1 MPFSFCSFILLFFCS
16 FVLLFFCSFVLL
28 FFCSFVLLF
37 FCSFVLL
44 FFCSFVLLFFCSFIL
59 LFFYSFIL
67 LFFYSFILLFF
78 YSFILLF
85 FYSFILLFFYSFI
98 LLFFCL
104 YLPSVPNVTIGT
116 QQSPPPP
123 ASHTHARIV
132 YIQKTCQNNHTKNCH
147 IPFGRGFRYVP
158 FPSTLSIIPCFTRRL
173 SHVDAVPGLM
183 PVASAWSR
191 KERMCVAWR

>member
-1 MPFSFCSFILLFFCS
+1 MNIFPGVLLPFSFYS
-16 FVLLFFCSFVLL
+16 FV
-28 FFCSFVLLF
+28 
-37 FCSFVLL
+37 
-44 FFCSFVLLFFCSFIL
+44 L

-78 YSFILLF
+78 YS
-85 FYSFILLFFYSFI
+85 
-98 LLFFCL
+98 
-104 YLPSVPNVTIGT
+104 SVSTF
-116 QQSPPPP
+116 PPFQMSQLVHNNHPRRRLR
-123 ASHTHARIV
+123 THARVV
-132 YIQKTCQNNHTKNCH
+132 YIQKTCQNNHRQKNCH

-183 PVASAWSR
+183 PVASACIRKAERVNSLSMLCSRASRSALLRRLISVPGR